1 MPPGTAAQADG
12 TPRHPLGPRDTPRSA
27 ELTAA
32 LALAVLLAHLLL
44 AQLTLLLGAALYATG
59 RLSRWRLQWR
69 AVPACLRLRWLR
81 AVRPPQ
87 APGGGP
93 GAACCGPG
101 RPLARACPRRL
112 TPQRHRPAS
121 RWPAR
126 RSGAASP

>member
-59 RLSRWRLQWR
+59 RLSRWRLQWL
-69 AVPACLRLRWLR
+69 AGPARFGLLWVLAGGPARG
-81 AVRPPQ
+81 AAGPAARPPP
-87 APGGGP
+87 ARAFPGGV
-93 GAACCGPG
+93 
-101 RPLARACPRRL
+101 CPR
-112 TPQRHRPAS
+112 PRPPRA
-121 RWPAR
+121 
-126 RSGAASP
+126 